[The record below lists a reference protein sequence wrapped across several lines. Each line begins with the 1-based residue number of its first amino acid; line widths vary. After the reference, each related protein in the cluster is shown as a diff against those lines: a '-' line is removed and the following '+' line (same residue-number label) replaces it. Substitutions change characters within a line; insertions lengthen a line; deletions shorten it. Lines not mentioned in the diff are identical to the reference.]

1 MGVCLDGIPIGDIST
16 SLNDPSPFTLLAL
29 ELAVA
34 RRRGIP
40 WERIS
45 GTSNQSDYLSHF
57 VANHMFFR
65 LALPGARRVLG
76 DHIAFARRHLPRWNP
91 LSVVGQH
98 MQQAGAT
105 PAEAMGLTLSSA
117 IQYAGDCQAR
127 GWDPDEVLP
136 RFTFFFD
143 ISMSFF
149 EEVAKF
155 RAGRRIWAELTAK
168 RFGAKD
174 PRSWR
179 FKFHGQTSGVD
190 LTREQPLN
198 NIPRVTVQAMAG
210 ILGGLQS
217 LHTDA
222 YDEVL
227 SVPTEKAARIAIA
240 TQNILKEE
248 AHLTDVIDPLGG
260 SYYVEALTDQMEE
273 KIRAVIARIDAAGG
287 MYAAV
292 EAGIPQQI
300 CGDSALAFQEKID
313 SGAET
318 IVGVSK
324 YRLPAEAEMQREAL
338 KPPPRRIIDA
348 QLARLKRF
356 KAGRNQADVGRAL
369 DALARAAESE
379 DENVFEKVVG
389 AACADATHGEI
400 CATLRKVYGFGQPL
414 IVA

>member
-1 MGVCLDGIPIGDIST
+1 
-16 SLNDPSPFTLLAL
+16 
-29 ELAVA
+29 
-34 RRRGIP
+34 
-40 WERIS
+40 
-45 GTSNQSDYLSHF
+45 
-57 VANHMFFR
+57 MFFR
-65 LALPGARRVLG
+65 LALPGARRVLL
-76 DHIAFARRHLPRWNP
+76 DHIAFARAHLPQWNP
-91 LSVVGQH
+91 LSIVGQH

-117 IQYAGDCQAR
+117 IQYANDCLAR
-127 GWDPDEVLP
+127 GWDPDQFLP

-143 ISMSFF
+143 ISISFF

-155 RAGRRIWAELTAK
+155 RAGRRIWADLARN

-210 ILGGLQS
+210 IFGGLQS
-217 LHTDA
+217 LHTDS

-260 SYYVEALTDQMEE
+260 SYYVEALTDQMEA
-273 KIRAVIARIDAAGG
+273 KIREVIARIDAAGG
-287 MYAAV
+287 MYAAA
-292 EAGIPQQI
+292 EAGLPQQI
-300 CGDSALAFQEKID
+300 CGDSALAFAEKVET
-313 SGAET
+313 GAQT
-318 IVGVSK
+318 VVGVNR
-324 YRLPAEAEMQREAL
+324 YRVPAEEEMEREAL
-338 KPPPRRIIDA
+338 KPPPRKRIEA
-348 QLARLKRF
+348 QLKRLAHF
-356 KAGRNQADVGRAL
+356 KAERSQGDVRAAL
-369 DALARAAESE
+369 DALARAADSKTA
-379 DENVFEKVVG
+379 NVYAAVVD
-389 AACADATHGEI
+389 AACAGVTHGEI
-400 CATLRKVYGFGQPL
+400 CAGLRKAYGFGQPL